1 MMPGEVGW
9 TGAMLAGSVMDL
21 CNTLSPNHVSPVG
34 AKTQCLVSGTMGS
47 GTKIKADM
55 MFSAS
60 HPTSMVRW

>member
-9 TGAMLAGSVMDL
+9 TGAMLAGSVTDL
-21 CNTLSPNHVSPVG
+21 CSTLSPNHASPVG
-34 AKTQCLVSGTMGS
+34 AKTQCLVSGTMGF

-55 MFSAS
+55 MFSVL